1 MNKRIKRYL
10 AEIEK
15 TEKKIAELQRY
26 LKGVQTAL
34 KQEENNEMIKS
45 IRGMKLSSKELF
57 DLLNGIQGGS
67 VSFKVEE
74 AYEEELPEEEKALGD
89 IVINVDRAVEQAK
102 EYGHST
108 EREMAYLAVHGFLH
122 ILGYDHYDPEEKKA
136 MRKAEE
142 DILGACGL
150 QRVIT
155 EGRVEND

>member
-1 MNKRIKRYL
+1 MKQLNKRIKRYL

-57 DLLNGIQGGS
+57 DLLNGIQDGS

-74 AYEEELPEEEKALGD
+74 AYEEELPEED
-89 IVINVDRAVEQAK
+89 ISGEI
-102 EYGHST
+102 T
-108 EREMAYLAVHGFLH
+108 EREENYYG
-122 ILGYDHYDPEEKKA
+122 EN
-136 MRKAEE
+136 
-142 DILGACGL
+142 
-150 QRVIT
+150 QRD
-155 EGRVEND
+155 E

>member
-45 IRGMKLSSKELF
+45 IRGMNLSSKELF
-57 DLLNGIQGGS
+57 DLLNGIQDGS

-74 AYEEELPEEEKALGD
+74 VSEEELHEEDSRE
-89 IVINVDRAVEQAK
+89 I
-102 EYGHST
+102 T
-108 EREMAYLAVHGFLH
+108 EREDNYYG
-122 ILGYDHYDPEEKKA
+122 EN
-136 MRKAEE
+136 
-142 DILGACGL
+142 
-150 QRVIT
+150 QRD
-155 EGRVEND
+155 E

>member
-1 MNKRIKRYL
+1 MKQLNKRIKRYL

-57 DLLNGIQGGS
+57 DLLNGIQDGS

-74 AYEEELPEEEKALGD
+74 VSEEELHEEDSRE
-89 IVINVDRAVEQAK
+89 I
-102 EYGHST
+102 T
-108 EREMAYLAVHGFLH
+108 EREDNYYG
-122 ILGYDHYDPEEKKA
+122 EN
-136 MRKAEE
+136 
-142 DILGACGL
+142 
-150 QRVIT
+150 QRD
-155 EGRVEND
+155 E

>member
-1 MNKRIKRYL
+1 MTQLNKRIKRYL

-57 DLLNGIQGGS
+57 DLLNGIQDGS

-74 AYEEELPEEEKALGD
+74 AYEEELPEED
-89 IVINVDRAVEQAK
+89 ISEEIA
-102 EYGHST
+102 
-108 EREMAYLAVHGFLH
+108 EREENYYG
-122 ILGYDHYDPEEKKA
+122 EN
-136 MRKAEE
+136 
-142 DILGACGL
+142 
-150 QRVIT
+150 QRN
-155 EGRVEND
+155 E